1 VSTAWTATLAE
12 RPLDA
17 LLLEIERDALS
28 GSLRIAAGLQRGRID
43 FVEGRPVSARA
54 PGVQRLGDLLV
65 QRNLADPISV
75 QEAARIQAE
84 EHSGRMLG
92 EILVANGVL
101 LPSAIEGAVQ
111 IQIQQA
117 LSVLR
122 TWAAAKAEFE
132 PSRRELLPLP
142 ALPSTPPGS
151 PTAPSMHHA
160 TKPFEQPNHDGTRP
174 ALDEAAETGRPR
186 PLVATQAASPL
197 PSALREIEP
206 AVRDQAT
213 ALSWSAALVSDDCDW
228 AAELRAALPPGALHD
243 AASHPGSAP
252 QLQIRLIDAHLLEP
266 VHAPLAAGQAIVAV
280 ARSLREFSEA
290 YARGAIA
297 VVPRDAEV
305 VAQAVR
311 NLVATWPAPTATPA
325 TPTPKS
331 APSATSNQ
339 PGASSLMLDLLSRIA
354 QDAERAVLF
363 LARNEVVAA
372 VGAFGMDA
380 AGSPLAQRIRSLRF
394 SMRELPALRAAL
406 DYRPTKPSAWSELP
420 LPPGLVRLLGEPIS
434 GQAAILPIHGEIGAI
449 GFLYLDNGIN
459 PAPLPQLAE
468 LADACYRLGHML
480 ETEFLIDEIAK
491 VLA

>member
-1 VSTAWTATLAE
+1 MAE
-12 RPLDA
+12 RPLDE

-28 GSLRIAAGLQRGRID
+28 GSLRLAAGLQRGRID
-43 FVEGRPVSARA
+43 FIEGRPVSARA

-65 QRNLADPISV
+65 QRHLADPISV

-84 EHSGRMLG
+84 EHDGRRLG

-101 LPSAIEGAVQ
+101 LPATIDGAVQ
-111 IQIQQA
+111 LQIQQG
-117 LSVLR
+117 LLVLR
-122 TWAAAKAEFE
+122 TWASAKVEFE

-142 ALPSTPPGS
+142 ALAGTAVGS
-151 PTAPSMHHA
+151 PSNPTTHHA
-160 TKPFEQPNHDGTRP
+160 TRPFEQPNHDGTQP
-174 ALDEAAETGRPR
+174 AADEAAETGRPR
-186 PLVATQAASPL
+186 RTVAAEAAPPSPITLREATPL
-197 PSALREIEP
+197 PQEP
-206 AVRDQAT
+206 T
-213 ALSWSAALVSDDCDW
+213 AALAWAAVLVTEDQDW
-228 AAELRAALPPGALHD
+228 AEELRAALPPGALHE
-243 AASHPGSAP
+243 AAEAP
-252 QLQIRLIDAHLLEP
+252 NPAPALRIRLVD
-266 VHAPLAAGQAIVAV
+266 APLLDPARAQSGAGQAIVAV
-280 ARSLREFSEA
+280 ARSLREFGEA
-290 YARGAIA
+290 YARGAVA

-305 VAQAVR
+305 VAHAVR
-311 NLVATWPAPTATPA
+311 NLVATWPPPAAAPTTPA
-325 TPTPKS
+325 PKP

-380 AGSPLAQRIRSLRF
+380 AGRPLAQRIRSLRF
-394 SMRELPALRAAL
+394 SLRELPALRAAL
-406 DYRPTKPSAWSELP
+406 DYRPTRPSAWNELP
-420 LPPGLVRLLGEPIS
+420 LPPSLVRLLGEPSS

-449 GFLYLDNGIN
+449 GFLYVDNGIN
-459 PAPLPQLAE
+459 PAPLPVLTE